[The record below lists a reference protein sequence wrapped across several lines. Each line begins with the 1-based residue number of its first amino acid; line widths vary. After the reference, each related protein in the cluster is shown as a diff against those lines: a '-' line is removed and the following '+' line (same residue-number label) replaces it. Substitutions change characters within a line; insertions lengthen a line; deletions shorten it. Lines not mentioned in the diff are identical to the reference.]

1 MNDTVKTIVTAA
13 TGEAAIVTT
22 DVAIPHETIQIVLQI
37 IIGVVTLVKLL
48 KPDTKKR
55 K

>member
-1 MNDTVKTIVTAA
+1 MQDTLKTLATAGV
-13 TGEAAIVTT
+13 GEAAIITT
-22 DVAIPHETIQIVLQI
+22 DVAIPHETVQI
-37 IIGVVTLVKLL
+37 ILQVIIGIVTLVKLL

>member
-1 MNDTVKTIVTAA
+1 MQDTLKTLTTAGV
-13 TGEAAIVTT
+13 GEAAIITT
-22 DVAIPHETIQIVLQI
+22 DVAIPHETIQIVLQV
-37 IIGVVTLVKLL
+37 IIGIVTLVKLL